1 MLYRDCRD
9 KRWELQ
15 DIFPPNHAYTFS
27 KGWVYWETG
36 FMGAFCRMA
45 FASYEEDDVA
55 DCLQKHLH
63 LRVEIQPVFP

>member
-1 MLYRDCRD
+1 
-9 KRWELQ
+9 
-15 DIFPPNHAYTFS
+15 
-27 KGWVYWETG
+27 
-36 FMGAFCRMA
+36 MA